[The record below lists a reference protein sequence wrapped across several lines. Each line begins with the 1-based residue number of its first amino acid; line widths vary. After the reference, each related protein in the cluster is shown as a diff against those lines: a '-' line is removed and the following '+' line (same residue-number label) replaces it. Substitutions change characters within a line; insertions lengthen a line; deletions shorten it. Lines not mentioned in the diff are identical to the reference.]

1 MAHTHNHNHGIENIT
16 ADEITRSFMFG
27 IVLNAVYVVV
37 ELWYGL
43 RVHSTALLSDA
54 VHNISDISGLLLA
67 FAAFRL
73 QQIKPSRIFTYG
85 FKKGSILVSFIN
97 SLLLAFAIGAIA
109 WEGVKHIIE
118 PSPINGT
125 TVIIVATMGIVI
137 NFASALMFRKRE
149 KEDLNIKAAYWHL
162 MADALVSL
170 GVVVAGLIMRYTG
183 WYFLD
188 GFAALV
194 VAGVILY
201 STWNLFK
208 DSLISVFDGV
218 PSSIDIEEIKEH
230 LLAVNGVLDVHHIH
244 IWSMSTNENAITCHI
259 VLDSFENLATAKQQL
274 KEELCEHNITHITL
288 EFEMETEFCED
299 RVLVFE

>member
-1 MAHTHNHNHGIENIT
+1 
-16 ADEITRSFMFG
+16 
-27 IVLNAVYVVV
+27 
-37 ELWYGL
+37 LWYGL
-43 RVHSTALLSDA
+43 QANSTALLSDA

-73 QQIKPSRIFTYG
+73 QKIKPSRLFTYG
-85 FKKGSILVSFIN
+85 FKKGSIHVSFIN

-118 PSPINGT
+118 PSQINGT
-125 TVIIVATMGIVI
+125 TVMIVATMGIVI

-218 PSSIDIEEIKEH
+218 PSSINIEEIKEH
-230 LLAVNGVLDVHHIH
+230 LLAVKGVLDVHHIH
-244 IWSMSTNENAITCHI
+244 IWPMSTNETAITCHI
-259 VLDSFENLATAKQQL
+259 ILDDFSHLATAKQQL

-288 EFEMETEFCED
+288 EFETADEFCED
-299 RVLVFE
+299 RVLMLE